1 MKIAIDSSVY
11 LSSLFKEDVN
21 HKDSFRFFQ
30 KIEKQVNITVVLPLT
45 IALEVE
51 NVYYRQTAREF
62 DFSET
67 ESLRVDWIYINNDF
81 YHYIWKERPKASLKT
96 SEMIILS
103 LATAQKA
110 TFVSWDKQLLK
121 EAKRHVKAMTPSGYL
136 KVK

>member
-136 KVK
+136 KDK